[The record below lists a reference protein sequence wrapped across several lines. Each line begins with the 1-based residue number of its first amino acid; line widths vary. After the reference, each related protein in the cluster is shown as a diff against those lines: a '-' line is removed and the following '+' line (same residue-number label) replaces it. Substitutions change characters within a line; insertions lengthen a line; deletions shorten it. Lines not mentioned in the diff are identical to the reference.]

1 MGSAVGS
8 STLATTAVVGWMV
21 VELDVLTAAVGS
33 GMVGGAAV
41 DDCVGAC
48 LLVGLSF
55 VGEGWEGA
63 AGAGI
68 YIQTVLVGGVSTG
81 T

>member
-1 MGSAVGS
+1 M
-8 STLATTAVVGWMV
+8 
-21 VELDVLTAAVGS
+21 LTAAVCS

-68 YIQTVLVGGVSTG
+68 YIQTVLVGVSTG
-81 T
+81 DIEYINTWSWRYFLLRHSLLIF